1 MLALWTEPETHS
13 TVFDLVR
20 EEGGN
25 KRTEEDKSKEPEFT
39 KHKHRNPKVIKNAQ
53 SAEGSP
59 EWN

>member
-13 TVFDLVR
+13 TVFVLVR

-25 KRTEEDKSKEPEFT
+25 KWTEEDKSKEQEFT
-39 KHKHRNPKVIKNAQ
+39 KRKHRNPKVIKNTQ